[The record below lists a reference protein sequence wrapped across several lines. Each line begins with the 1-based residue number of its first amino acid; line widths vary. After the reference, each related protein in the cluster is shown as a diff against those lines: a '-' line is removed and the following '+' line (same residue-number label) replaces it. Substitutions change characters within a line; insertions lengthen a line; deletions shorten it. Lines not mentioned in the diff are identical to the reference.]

1 VPTVA
6 PSSVPPAMFSHS
18 EPDWRAIDDE
28 ALRYYR
34 RYLQFNTTNPPS
46 DTAAAITYLRKLLDS
61 EGIETETFESR
72 PGMATLVAR
81 IPGDVALRPLLFMS
95 HADVVPAEA
104 DEWSHPPFNADVAD
118 GYVWGRGAVDNKAH
132 GIMALM
138 TMVALKRQGIR
149 LHRGIEMM
157 VNPDEEAGGEWGANW
172 MIEHHF
178 ESIDPAFAINEGGGG
193 GGEPFGAKTEGFGV
207 AVSEKMPLWL
217 HLTARGIS
225 GHASVPSPNNP
236 NQILVDGLSRVM
248 AMASER
254 PARLESVVAND
265 FSASGSTQPFPI
277 SFELTHLNW
286 PYMLEIASRGALASP
301 SMQASFRDTVS
312 ITILSAGN
320 KVNVIPSTADADLDC
335 RLLPDTDTDAFIR
348 EVKAAA
354 GARIDVEARLT
365 PIAAKPSPA
374 SGELW
379 NAITKVIATDF
390 EGMGLAPS
398 MTTAV
403 TDSRFLRARGV
414 PTYGFLPIVMQ
425 GSDGAGI
432 HGVDERLSIE
442 NFDRGLRATYD
453 LAMEICADRATTLTA
468 HADATHAASRAV
480 RSSSTLWSGRQA
492 RHATTHTIDNPTASQ
507 SAGT

>member
-1 VPTVA
+1 VPTVL
-6 PSSVPPAMFSHS
+6 PSSVRPAMFSHS
-18 EPDWRAIDDE
+18 EPDWRAIDAE
-28 ALRYYR
+28 AMGYYR

-46 DTAAAITYLRKLLDS
+46 STAAAIAYLKTLLDR
-61 EGIETETFESR
+61 EGIETETFESK
-72 PGMATLVAR
+72 PGMVTLVAR

-95 HADVVPAEA
+95 HADVVPANA
-104 DEWSHPPFNADVAD
+104 DEWSHPPFSADVAD

-138 TMVALKRQGIR
+138 TMVALKRQGVQ

-157 VNPDEEAGGEWGANW
+157 VNPDEEAGGEWGAHW
-172 MIEHHF
+172 MVEHHF

-193 GGEPFGAKTEGFGV
+193 GGDPFGAKTAGFGIAV
-207 AVSEKMPLWL
+207 AEKMPLWL
-217 HLTARGIS
+217 HLTAKGTS

-236 NQILVDGLSRVM
+236 NQILIDGLSRVM
-248 AMASER
+248 AMASAR
-254 PARLESVVAND
+254 PARLEPVVARD
-265 FSASGSTQPFPI
+265 FSASGSMLAFPA

-286 PYMLEIASRGALASP
+286 PYMLDIASRGPLAAP
-301 SMQASFRDTVS
+301 AMQASLRDTVA

-320 KVNVIPSTADADLDC
+320 KVNVIPSTAEADLDC
-335 RLLPDTDTDAFIR
+335 RLLPDTNPDVFIG
-348 EVKAAA
+348 EIKAAV
-354 GARIDVEARLT
+354 GPRIEVEARLS

-379 NAITKVIATDF
+379 NAIGKVIANDF

-403 TDSRFLRARGV
+403 TDSRFLRALGV
-414 PTYGFLPIVMQ
+414 PTYGFLPIVMKSEE
-425 GSDGAGI
+425 GSGI

-453 LAMEICADRATTLTA
+453 LAMEVCADRSTTLTA
-468 HADATHAASRAV
+468 SR
-480 RSSSTLWSGRQA
+480 
-492 RHATTHTIDNPTASQ
+492 
-507 SAGT
+507 

>member
-1 VPTVA
+1 
-6 PSSVPPAMFSHS
+6 MFSHS
-18 EPDWRAIDDE
+18 EPDWRAIDAE
-28 ALRYYR
+28 AMRYYR

-46 DTAAAITYLRKLLDS
+46 NTAAALAYLKTLLES
-61 EGIETETFESR
+61 EGIETETFESK
-72 PGMATLVAR
+72 PGMVTLVAR

-95 HADVVPAEA
+95 HADVVPADA
-104 DEWSHPPFNADVAD
+104 DEWSHPPFSADIAD
-118 GYVWGRGAVDNKAH
+118 GYVWGRGAIDNKAH

-138 TMVALKRQGIR
+138 TMLALKRQGIR

-172 MIEHHF
+172 MVKRHF

-193 GGEPFGAKTEGFGV
+193 GGDPFGAKTTGFGV

-217 HLTARGIS
+217 HLTARGVS

-248 AMASER
+248 AMASQR
-254 PARLESVVAND
+254 PARLEPLVASD
-265 FSASGSTQPFPI
+265 FYASGSTQPFPI

-286 PYMLEIASRGALASP
+286 PCMLDIASRGPLAAP

-320 KVNVIPSTADADLDC
+320 KVNVIPSTAEADLDC

-354 GARIDVEARLT
+354 GPRIEVEARLS
-365 PIAAKPSPA
+365 PIAAKPSA
-374 SGELW
+374 TSGELW
-379 NAITKVIATDF
+379 DAIAKVIATDF
-390 EGMGLAPS
+390 EGMALAPS

-414 PTYGFLPIVMQ
+414 PTYGFLPIVMK
-425 GSDGAGI
+425 GSDGSGI

-453 LAMEICADRATTLTA
+453 LAMEVCADRSATLTA
-468 HADATHAASRAV
+468 RADAAHAASREA

-492 RHATTHTIDNPTASQ
+492 RHAMTHKIDSPTASQ